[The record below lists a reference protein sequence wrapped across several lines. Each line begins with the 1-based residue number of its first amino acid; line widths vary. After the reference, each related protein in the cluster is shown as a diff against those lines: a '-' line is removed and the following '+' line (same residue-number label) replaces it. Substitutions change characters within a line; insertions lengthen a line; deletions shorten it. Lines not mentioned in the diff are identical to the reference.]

1 MNFRQRL
8 LRYLIGIGIG
18 CLLVFVIFPKMD
30 WLGWT
35 PGKQMNK
42 RIRQATWVASDYGVC
57 TMKCNGVDN
66 NRFDQARFNGE
77 VNFEMSDVHA
87 PIPRYQLEHENLNF
101 QILVADTMITLI
113 EVAPK
118 TGQLPTCNCK

>member
-57 TMKCNGVDN
+57 TMKSDPSSRYNDYSDRSSTE
-66 NRFDQARFNGE
+66 NRPA
-77 VNFEMSDVHA
+77 S
-87 PIPRYQLEHENLNF
+87 NL
-101 QILVADTMITLI
+101 
-113 EVAPK
+113 
-118 TGQLPTCNCK
+118 